1 MHSHPLS
8 TLIVTIGLLW
18 ITVAAPANLAQ
29 GAKTEGDWIMF
40 VGTYTRP
47 PSKGIYAY
55 RYEIPTGKLTS
66 IGLAA
71 ETSNPSFLAIHPN
84 QRFLYAANEISQYEG
99 QTAGSVTAYAIDA
112 SAGTLKVINTVSSR
126 GAGPCHV
133 ALDAK
138 GTWLFVANYGGG
150 SVAAYPVRADGSLG
164 EASAFFQHSGSSA
177 HPQRQTGPHAHEAT
191 PSPDNRFVLVADLG
205 LDQVLTYKV
214 DASKGLIQSD
224 PPFVKIS
231 AGSGP
236 RHLAFRPDGQFVYVL
251 NELASKI
258 TAFRYDASRGTME
271 EIQTIST
278 LPNGFSGQNSTAE
291 IAVHPNARFV
301 YASNRGHD
309 SIAIFRIDPAKGTLE
324 PVDHVSTQGKT
335 PRNFAIDPSGDFLLA
350 ANQETGN
357 IVEFRIDQKT
367 GTLTPTGVTVDVPF
381 PVSIVFA
388 RRTGR

>member
-84 QRFLYAANEISQYEG
+84 QRFLFAANEISQYEG

-112 SAGTLKVINTVSSR
+112 SVGTLKVINTVSSR

-236 RHLAFRPDGQFVYVL
+236 RHLAFRPDSRFVYVL

-271 EIQTIST
+271 EIQTTST

-309 SIAIFRIDPAKGTLE
+309 SIAIFGIDPAKGTLE

-350 ANQETGN
+350 ANQETGS

-367 GTLTPTGVTVDVPF
+367 GKLTPTGVTVDVPF

-388 RRTGR
+388 RGTGR